1 MSQGLKQREIAVIGG
16 GIAGMGAAWQLAG
29 SHNVTLFESAAYIGG
44 HANTVDTVIDGDS
57 VAVDTGF
64 IVFNDR
70 NYPNLTALFE
80 ALNVPVANSDMSFGA
95 SLNRGT
101 LEYAGTD
108 LGGLFAQRRNL
119 VSPTFW
125 RMLVDIKRFYG
136 EAPRYL
142 STLQPDLSIS
152 DLLES
157 EGYSEPFIE
166 HHLMPM
172 AAAIWSA
179 SRSDIADY
187 PAHAFIRFFDN
198 HGLLSLTQRPQ
209 WKSVLGGSREYVRR
223 LLADRAMDINTKT
236 PVRAVRRGP
245 NYATVI
251 DEGGHLARFDDV
263 VIATHA
269 DHALQLLADASEQ
282 ERQTLS
288 DFRYSSNQAWLHQD
302 PALMPHRRRAWS
314 SWNYLQTSPD
324 PARPLAVTY
333 WMNRLQPLATR
344 HDLFV
349 TLNPETPP
357 KNELTHGVFSYEHPI
372 FTPATDRAQMN
383 MAALQGVRNTW
394 FCGAYLGHGFHE
406 DGLQS
411 GLWVADRLGAG
422 QLLPE
427 PRYDRLPES
436 FLSSLAEA
444 A

>member
-1 MSQGLKQREIAVIGG
+1 
-16 GIAGMGAAWQLAG
+16 MGAAWQLAG
-29 SHNVTLFESAAYIGG
+29 SHKVTLFESAAYIGG
-44 HANTVDTVIDGDS
+44 HANTVDTVIDGDN

-119 VSPTFW
+119 VRPTFW
-125 RMLVDIKRFYG
+125 RMLSDIKRFYG
-136 EAPRYL
+136 EAPHYL
-142 STLQPDLSIS
+142 STLQPDLSIR

-187 PAHAFIRFFDN
+187 PARAFIRFFDN
-198 HGLLSLTQRPQ
+198 HELLSLTQRPQ

-223 LLADRAMDINTKT
+223 LLADRSIDIHTKT
-236 PVRAVRRGP
+236 PVRAVQRVP

-302 PALMPHRRRAWS
+302 SALMPRRRRAWS

-372 FTPATDRAQMN
+372 FTPATDRAQMS

-427 PRYDRLPES
+427 SRYDRLPES